1 MLIHEDNLLPI
12 FLHFKRKNLIGFT
25 LPYSCLPACIAH
37 SRQNIWSGLISTYLK
52 CIVGYSQYLWQ
63 QHNIRMIYF
72 VTAVQRGPSSSSPS
86 LIRAACQCAP
96 LCRSMRV
103 CVGVFIF
110 SKRRLHGAELS
121 RSNSRVSGSWTLGKL
136 QAAASR
142 QGEEAPSVCWARRLH
157 RTCAGKS
164 TIILSL
170 LDAFHYLGLNDV
182 IPYCAKATTDA
193 SFVGVISLS

>member
-1 MLIHEDNLLPI
+1 MHCTQQIQTIQPGVIL
-12 FLHFKRKNLIGFT
+12 
-25 LPYSCLPACIAH
+25 
-37 SRQNIWSGLISTYLK
+37 TYLK
-52 CIVGYSQYLWQ
+52 CIVGYFQYLRQ
-63 QHNIRMIYF
+63 QHNVRMTYF
-72 VTAVQRGPSSSSPS
+72 ETAVQRSVSSSSPS

-121 RSNSRVSGSWTLGKL
+121 RSNPRVSGSWTLGKP

-142 QGEEAPSVCWARRLH
+142 QGGEAPSVCWARRLH

-164 TIILSL
+164 TIIFSL
-170 LDAFHYLGLNDV
+170 LGAFHYLGLNDT
-182 IPYCAKATTDA
+182 IPYCSRATTDA
-193 SFVGVISLS
+193 SFVGVITLS